1 MQCPSS
7 LVPLAV
13 MRFCQ
18 PAFACLRTCRRRTE
32 NDTSSFDETKRGVG
46 GESREGEK
54 AETLVSK
61 EVMEMMEM
69 MDVLKQKR
77 KMMID
82 YN

>member
-1 MQCPSS
+1 M
-7 LVPLAV
+7 
-13 MRFCQ
+13 
-18 PAFACLRTCRRRTE
+18 
-32 NDTSSFDETKRGVG
+32 G

-69 MDVLKQKR
+69 MEMMDVLKQKR

>member
-1 MQCPSS
+1 M
-7 LVPLAV
+7 
-13 MRFCQ
+13 
-18 PAFACLRTCRRRTE
+18 
-32 NDTSSFDETKRGVG
+32 G